1 MNLAKFLVNKKSIEG
16 TVIEERVKASK
27 LEINETLRTYP
38 NTDDLT
44 ETQKELVKT
53 KLYDYME
60 FFAYFKARKSRQGD
74 YGVHS
79 YPELLYKLRETY
91 KRNLVD
97 PTGGKEPLKYRE
109 YVEANAENLKKNATY
124 KLDYRKK
131 KMLEINQ
138 ASNLPE
144 VYYAKFPG
152 IVTLEK
158 KLDYTYDPNEEALE

>member
-1 MNLAKFLVNKKSIEG
+1 MNVAKFLVNAKTIEG
-16 TVIEERVKASK
+16 TVIEERVMLSA
-27 LEINETLRTYP
+27 LEINPSLRTYR

-44 ETQKELVKT
+44 EDQKVLIKT

-60 FFAYFKARKSRQGD
+60 FFAYFKARKSRHGNH
-74 YGVHS
+74 GVHS
-79 YPELLYKLRETY
+79 YPELLYNLRERY

-109 YVEANAENLKKNATY
+109 YVEANEENLKKNATY

-131 KMLEINQ
+131 KQLDINQ

-144 VYYAKFPG
+144 V
-152 IVTLEK
+152 
-158 KLDYTYDPNEEALE
+158 